1 MIDPWVIEHEG
12 KPTHVLLRFSDW
24 ERIRG
29 IIEDAEDLE
38 AVRRVETDPNQD
50 RIPLEVVKRLIE
62 DENPLKAWREH
73 RRLTQQALA
82 HAAGLPQSTIA
93 RLESGE
99 RKGTVAQM
107 RRLAH
112 ALGTTL
118 DTLCGT
124 WADEP

>member
-1 MIDPWVIEHEG
+1 MTEPLVLEQEG
-12 KPTHVLLRFSDW
+12 KPTRVLLRFAEW

-29 IIEDAEDLE
+29 IIEDAEYRE
-38 AVRRVETDPNQD
+38 AVRRAESDPNQD
-50 RIPLEVVKRLIE
+50 RIPLAVVRRLID
-62 DENPLKAWREH
+62 DENPLKVWREH
-73 RRLTQQALA
+73 RGLTQQALA

-112 ALGTTL
+112 ALGITL
-118 DTLCGT
+118 DTLCG
-124 WADEP
+124 A

>member
-1 MIDPWVIEHEG
+1 MIEPLVIEHEG
-12 KPTHVLLRFSDW
+12 KPTHVLLRFADW

-29 IIEDAEDLE
+29 MLEDAEDLA
-38 AVRRVETDPNQD
+38 AVRRVESDTNQD
-50 RIPLEVVKRLIE
+50 RIPLEVVKRLLD
-62 DENPLKAWREH
+62 DENPVKVWREH
-73 RRLTQQALA
+73 RGLTQQALA

-112 ALGTTL
+112 ALGITL
-118 DTLCGT
+118 DTLCG
-124 WADEP
+124 A

>member
-1 MIDPWVIEHEG
+1 MIEPLVIEHEG
-12 KPTHVLLRFSDW
+12 KPTHVLLRFADW

-62 DENPLKAWREH
+62 DENPLKVWREH
-73 RRLTQQALA
+73 HGLTQQALA
-82 HAAGLPQSTIA
+82 RAAGLPQSTIA

-112 ALGTTL
+112 ALGITL
-118 DTLCGT
+118 DTLCG
-124 WADEP
+124 A